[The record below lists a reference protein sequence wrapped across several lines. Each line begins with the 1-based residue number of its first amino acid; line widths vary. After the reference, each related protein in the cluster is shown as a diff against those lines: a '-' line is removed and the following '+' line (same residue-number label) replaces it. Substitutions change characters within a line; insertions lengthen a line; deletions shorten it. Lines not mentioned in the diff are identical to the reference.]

1 MEERIV
7 APDPVAE
14 PQAYQ
19 QALLDLLG
27 GLDPLDV
34 LRETP
39 RRYRAATEG
48 LTDEVL
54 SRPPEPG
61 EWSLEQLIAHLLLG
75 EIVFSYRSRFT
86 LAQPGG
92 AYPGY
97 DQDAWVN
104 LPRPPFADMLAA
116 FDALRSMNV
125 HLIETVPKSE
135 WNKESRHEER
145 GSVSFGLSVRVIAGH
160 DVAHLKQLDQTRA
173 AVTLRDALSG

>member
-14 PQAYQ
+14 PEAYQ

-34 LRETP
+34 LHETP

-48 LTDEVL
+48 LSDEIL

-61 EWSLEQLIAHLLLG
+61 EWSLEQLLAHLFLG
-75 EIVFSYRSRFT
+75 EVVFSFRSRFT
-86 LAQPGG
+86 LAQPGRP
-92 AYPGY
+92 YPAY
-97 DQDAWVN
+97 DQDAWVD
-104 LPRPPFADMLAA
+104 LPRPPLADMLAA

-125 HLIETVPKSE
+125 DLIESVPKSE
-135 WNKESRHEER
+135 WDKESHHEER
-145 GSVSFGLSVRVIAGH
+145 GPVSFGLSVQVLAGH
-160 DVAHLKQLDQTRA
+160 DLAHLKQLDQTRA
-173 AVTLRDALSG
+173 VVTLGESLRG